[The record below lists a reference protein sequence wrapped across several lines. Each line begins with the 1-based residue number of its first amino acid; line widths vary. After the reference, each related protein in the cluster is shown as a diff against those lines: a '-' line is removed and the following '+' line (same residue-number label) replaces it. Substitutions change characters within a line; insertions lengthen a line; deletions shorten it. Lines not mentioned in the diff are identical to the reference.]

1 MPIVQLFYFMVSR
14 EIENNFNRKQI
25 NTYPKIPKNNIIKN
39 LELSFF

>member
-25 NTYPKIPKNNIIKN
+25 NTYPKIPKYNIIKN